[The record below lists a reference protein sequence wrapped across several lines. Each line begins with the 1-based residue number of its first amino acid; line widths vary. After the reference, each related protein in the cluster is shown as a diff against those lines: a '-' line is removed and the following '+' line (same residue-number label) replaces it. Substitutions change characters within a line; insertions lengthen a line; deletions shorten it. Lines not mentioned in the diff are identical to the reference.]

1 MSKPYT
7 YMKYIYI
14 CTYVYILID
23 IKLTYHKA
31 MNLGSADKASE
42 SDREARAMA
51 LTVSGFISLI
61 NPYLRN
67 EYL

>member
-1 MSKPYT
+1 
-7 YMKYIYI
+7 
-14 CTYVYILID
+14 
-23 IKLTYHKA
+23 

-67 EYL
+67 KHL